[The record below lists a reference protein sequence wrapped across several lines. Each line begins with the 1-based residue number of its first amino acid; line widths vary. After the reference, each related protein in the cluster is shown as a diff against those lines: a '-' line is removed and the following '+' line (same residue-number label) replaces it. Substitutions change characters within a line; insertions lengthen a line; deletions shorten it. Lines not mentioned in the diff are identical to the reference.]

1 MSGSETGSDRTG
13 GRANAAGSERPAAL
27 ADLRVLDL
35 ATPLAEATG
44 RLLADLGAE
53 VIKIEPP
60 GGCASRF
67 APPFATPPAAPDR
80 PRPAPGKGDPDSS
93 LFWRAWGQGKKSV
106 VLDLDDPA
114 DRARF
119 LALVDTA
126 DVLIE
131 SFTPGTMDAKG
142 LGADALRARNPMLL
156 FVSVSPFGQTGP
168 LAQAPATD
176 LTLAAAGGLLNMT
189 GEGDRPPVP
198 VGLPE
203 TAHLGA
209 TQAAADVLMA
219 LWARNR
225 CGRGQHLDSSIQA
238 AVLWS
243 LMYVTGFAALGQDPP
258 QTGDDRA
265 KRKGTMEIIPGLYL
279 PSVEACQDGFVAMVL
294 VLAAQGA
301 TSFNNAMQWL
311 ARQGALD
318 EDLRAVDWTTWIQ
331 QIQAGTLSVADG
343 NRAVSALLAKFRTMT
358 KAEIQKEAVEQKWLF
373 SPVYLAPDLL
383 ADPQLRA
390 RAFWTEL
397 DGLEVPGPFAK
408 LSATPIRYDRP
419 APKLGQDQHLVD
431 STKRR
436 PTLPARPLERRG
448 GATAPVAPRR
458 EIFEGLK
465 VADFSWIAAGPL
477 ITKDLANLG
486 ATVLRVETE
495 KRIDTLRFLPPWL
508 GAPGTTTG
516 HTAANM
522 NQSKLGVA
530 IDFTNPKGLAVA
542 HRMAE
547 WADVVV
553 ENFTPGTAERLG
565 LDYETLRQRNPSLV
579 MLYTCMRGQ
588 TGPEARH
595 TGFGLHGAALGGFVG
610 VTGWKDRKPN
620 PPWGA
625 YTDFI
630 SPRYALS
637 ALCAALHHRDKTG
650 EGQVIDVSQIEA
662 SIHALAPAILD
673 YQRTGRVLD
682 RPGHDS
688 EWGCPHG
695 VYRTQEHERFVALET
710 RTAEQWR
717 ALCRAVPAIG
727 AFAERHGGA
736 TLEAIDQRIAH
747 RAALDAILVDW
758 AREQTCFDAAER
770 LRAAG
775 VPAYVPLRAT
785 DFHADPQ
792 LAARKFFLEL
802 PHKGFGKSWFDGA
815 VTTFSDLPARPRHA
829 GPLIG
834 EHTFEVLRDILGYAE
849 DEIADIASTGA
860 LS

>member
-1 MSGSETGSDRTG
+1 MTSAADRAA
-13 GRANAAGSERPAAL
+13 GRARPAAL

-35 ATPLAEATG
+35 STALGEATG

-60 GGCASRF
+60 GGCEARF
-67 APPFATPPAAPDR
+67 APPFACAPSAR
-80 PRPAPGKGDPDSS
+80 GTQGRGDPEGS

-106 VLDLDDPA
+106 VLDLAAPA
-114 DRARF
+114 DRERF

-131 SFTPGTMDAKG
+131 SSTPGAMDAMG
-142 LGADALRARNPMLL
+142 LGQAALRARNPMLL
-156 FVSVSPFGQTGP
+156 YVSVSPFGQTGP
-168 LAQAPATD
+168 YARTPATD

-219 LWARNR
+219 LYARSR
-225 CGRGQHLDSSIQA
+225 DGRGQHLDSSIQA

-243 LMYVTGFAALGQDPP
+243 LMYVTGFAAVGQDPP

-279 PSVEACQDGFVAMVL
+279 PSVEACKDGFIAMVL

-301 TSFNNAMQWL
+301 FSFNAAMTWL
-311 ARQGALD
+311 GRQGGLD
-318 EDLRAVDWTTWIQ
+318 ADLMKVDWNTWIQ
-331 QIQAGTLSVADG
+331 QIQAGKLSVEDG
-343 NRAVSALLAKFRTMT
+343 NRAVSQLLAKFRTMT
-358 KAEIQKEAVEQKWLF
+358 KAEIQDEAVQQKWLF
-373 SPVYLAPDLL
+373 SPIYLAPDLL
-383 ADPQLRA
+383 ADPQLLA
-390 RAFWTEL
+390 RDFWVEM
-397 DGLEVPGPFAK
+397 DGRKVPGPFAK
-408 LSATPIRYDRP
+408 LSATPIRYERP
-419 APKLGQDQHLVD
+419 APKLGEHQALVG
-431 STKRR
+431 STARR
-436 PTLPARPLERRG
+436 PALPARPLERGEAAR
-448 GATAPVAPRR
+448 APIAPRR

-477 ITKDLANLG
+477 ISKDLANLG

-495 KRIDTLRFLPPWL
+495 KRVDTLRFLPPWL
-508 GAPGTTTG
+508 GPPGTTTG

-530 IDFTNPKGLAVA
+530 IDFTNPKGLEVA
-542 HRMAE
+542 HRMAA

-565 LDYETLRQRNPSLV
+565 LGWDTLSKINPSLV

-588 TGPEARH
+588 TGPERKH
-595 TGFGLHGAALGGFVG
+595 TGFGIHGAALGGFIG

-620 PPWGA
+620 MPWGA

-630 SPRYALS
+630 SPRFALS

-650 EGQVIDVSQIEA
+650 EGQMIDVSQIEA
-662 SIHALAPAILD
+662 SIHYLAPTILD
-673 YQRTGRVLD
+673 YQITGRVLD
-682 RPGHDS
+682 RAGHDS

-695 VYRTQEHERFVALET
+695 VWRTREHERFVALET
-710 RTAEQWR
+710 RTREQWR
-717 ALCRAVPAIG
+717 ALCGVVPGLA
-727 AFAERHGGA
+727 ALAADAERSGA
-736 TLEAIDQRIAH
+736 G
-747 RAALDAILVDW
+747 LDAID
-758 AREQTCFDAAER
+758 ARIARRAELDAIVGAWCAEQACFEAAER
-770 LRAAG
+770 LRRAG

-792 LAARKFFLEL
+792 LAARKFFIEL

-834 EHTFEVLRDILGYAE
+834 EHTFEVLRDVLGYAE
-849 DEIADIASTGA
+849 DEIADMAATGA